1 MILNQFLYYIY
12 TLFFF
17 TGDSLMYLSTLILLY
32 IIITRFTLKSKNK
45 KLIRLV
51 KEKDELIKKIK
62 EELDN
67 KSNEE

>member
-51 KEKDELIKKIK
+51 KEKDELIKKLK
-62 EELDN
+62 EEIDN